1 MPSMYGSKCFPKY
14 LNIKL
19 KIWENNITFIG
30 TPTRGVA
37 WQVSLGWE
45 NPQQPI
51 PLGCQIDETK
61 RSVQWRCEGQKGKL
75 QPIVVPCAWF
85 TYVYLTYGLLTQFYL
100 SAFKRDELASSS
112 AHTCRVDQFVD
123 FIGLLWCEHLC
134 PKKPVFSDGGKGL
147 PADVSCNPATFWDY
161 VTILRFEMPMFIRVH
176 QYFEGL
182 NNQNLKG
189 LLDGLLGFPSWP
201 AQDADEPL
209 LSPSVWPHW

>member
-1 MPSMYGSKCFPKY
+1 MNLLAQVPILAVLTNLSISLDCFDV
-14 LNIKL
+14 NI
-19 KIWENNITFIG
+19 
-30 TPTRGVA
+30 
-37 WQVSLGWE
+37 
-45 NPQQPI
+45 
-51 PLGCQIDETK
+51 
-61 RSVQWRCEGQKGKL
+61 
-75 QPIVVPCAWF
+75 CA
-85 TYVYLTYGLLTQFYL
+85 Q
-100 SAFKRDELASSS
+100 
-112 AHTCRVDQFVD
+112 
-123 FIGLLWCEHLC
+123 
-134 PKKPVFSDGGKGL
+134 KKPVFSDGGKGL